1 MVEGKSIRQQ
11 MKDERTTGNGV
22 VEGQVG
28 ESEREGGG
36 RRQQK
41 HKRSLMKQNLH
52 PSAEVNR

>member
-36 RRQQK
+36 GGNK
-41 HKRSLMKQNLH
+41 SIND
-52 PSAEVNR
+52 P